1 MPSFALA
8 AIGRDRPGIVAAVA
22 TVLFEQG
29 CNVEDSSMTLL
40 RGNFA
45 MMLVLASPPGTTR
58 ASLEAALRP
67 ACEETGLTY
76 DVLDVE
82 DTAEVPHPSHVL
94 TVYGADRPGI
104 LYRVSAALAEEG
116 VNITD
121 LNSRLVGVDE
131 PVYALLLELV
141 LPDGLAADDLERTL
155 TGVASDIGVDFTL
168 RVREDDLL

>member
-22 TVLFEQG
+22 KVLFAEG

-45 MMLVLASPPGTTR
+45 MMLVLESPEGTT
-58 ASLEAALRP
+58 ASSLTDALRP
-67 ACEETGLTY
+67 ACDEMGLVY
-76 DVLDVE
+76 SVQDVE
-82 DTAEVPHPSHVL
+82 DTAQESFPTHIL

-104 LYRVSAALAEEG
+104 LAKITELLAARQ

-121 LNSRLVGVDE
+121 LNSRLVGAE
-131 PVYALLLELV
+131 QPVYALLLELAI
-141 LPDGLAADDLERTL
+141 PADTADDLERGLEDVT
-155 TGVASDIGVDFTL
+155 DEIGVDFTL
-168 RVREDDLL
+168 RIREDDIL